1 MRPAGS
7 DTPAY
12 NRDMDIATRQQI
24 CQLVAGILIADDI
37 LDEHEERFVD
47 RLIESF
53 GLGEAGRGA
62 VFPLVD
68 REEAVAQIKRLPADA
83 QDEAVRLLIEAACV
97 DGQIAPEERDYLR
110 AIGAALQ
117 ISDATLARRV
127 AQQLGTHTYTL

>member
-1 MRPAGS
+1 
-7 DTPAY
+7 
-12 NRDMDIATRQQI
+12 MDIATRQQI

-47 RLIESF
+47 RLIQSF
-53 GLGEAGRGA
+53 GLAETGRDA

-68 REEAVAQIKRLPADA
+68 REQAVAQIKQLPAEA
-83 QDEAVRLLIEAACV
+83 QDDAMRLLIEAACV

-110 AIGAALQ
+110 AIAAALE

-127 AQQLGTHTYTL
+127 AQQLGTHTYSL